1 MARSG
6 ANLSQDRRADI
17 DALRV
22 GALVLLILYHL
33 LLVYSG
39 MDVWRVSSAH
49 EGYWADYIITLL
61 RPWRLALVFFV
72 GGVAVRFML
81 ERKPFGS
88 FVADRASKL
97 LTAFVFALI
106 VLAPPQRYVRLD
118 DMGQVTPS
126 YFDYLLHQAPYVET
140 SLGFPLPEFSHAW
153 FLPYLFVYSAVAALL
168 WRFLPRV
175 FSAMQ
180 RAAESAPALLVVAG
194 AALWFSLFTALI
206 EPARPPTNM
215 LVNDLTG
222 HLRWGVVFLLGVL
235 LGRSAVF
242 WDKLDAEKWR
252 IWVVMALLTPL
263 NVGLL
268 WLHLHDVM
276 QDPAMWRAVRGLYGG
291 VSLFGLLAFAHCA
304 IRKPSPALHYASDAI
319 LPVYLLH
326 QTCLVLAAD
335 LVVKQDWPGPVEF
348 VVLLVATM
356 LVPVTIYQLCVRY
369 WMPVR
374 VLFGLR
380 PKRRETRPT
389 EQTPAE
395 APHAAAPGAP

>member
-1 MARSG
+1 MTRSG

-22 GALVLLILYHL
+22 GALVLLILYHI

-39 MDVWRVSSAH
+39 MDAWRVSSAH

-81 ERKPFGS
+81 ERKPLGS
-88 FVADRASKL
+88 FMVDRVSKL
-97 LTAFVFALI
+97 LTAFVFAVI
-106 VLAPPQRYVRLD
+106 VLVPPQRYVRLD
-118 DMGQVTPS
+118 DMGEITPS
-126 YFDYLLHQAPYVET
+126 YLDYLWQQAPSVET
-140 SLGFPLPEFSHAW
+140 SLGFPLPELSHAW
-153 FLPYLFVYSAVAALL
+153 FLPYLLVYSAVAALL
-168 WRFLPRV
+168 WRFLPRL
-175 FSAMQ
+175 FGAMQ
-180 RAAESAPALLVVAG
+180 RAIESAPVLLIVVG
-194 AALWFSLFTALI
+194 TALWFSLFTAVI
-206 EPARPPTNM
+206 EPAHPPTNM
-215 LVNDLTG
+215 LLNDLSG
-222 HLRWGVVFLLGVL
+222 HFRWGVVFLFGVL

-242 WDKLDAEKWR
+242 WDKLDAEKWC

-304 IRKPSPALHYASDAI
+304 IRKPSPALRYASDAI

-335 LVVKQDWPGPVEF
+335 LVVKLDWSGPLEF

-356 LVPVTIYQLCVRY
+356 LVPITIYQLCVRY

-380 PKRRETRPT
+380 PKHREPPPKP
-389 EQTPAE
+389 QPSAE
-395 APHAAAPGAP
+395 APNVVAPAP